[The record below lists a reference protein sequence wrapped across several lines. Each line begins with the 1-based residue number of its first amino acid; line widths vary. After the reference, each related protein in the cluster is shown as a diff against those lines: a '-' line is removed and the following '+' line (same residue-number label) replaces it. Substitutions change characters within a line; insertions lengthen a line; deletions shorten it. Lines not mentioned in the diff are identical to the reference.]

1 MSSFCTNLQMS
12 RCSHRSTMLRS
23 RHFALH
29 KNNLIID
36 DFLCSAVLM
45 SSFCTN
51 LQMSRCLH
59 ATKKSRTA
67 VARLS
72 FLVNFQLLFRLWA
85 LCLLW
90 AISALLSRALSLNL
104 SLWALSLCRTLCA
117 LHLWLATR
125 LTACPLLLRLSTT
138 CYHSYRCEGDNRQ
151 CHNLLHNRN
160 VFKVL

>member
-85 LCLLW
+85 LSLLW
-90 AISALLSRALSLNL
+90 ALSALLSRALCLRT
-104 SLWALSLCRTLCA
+104 LSLCRALCA
-117 LHLWLATR
+117 LNLWLATR
-125 LTACPLLLRLSTT
+125 LAASALLLRLSTT

-160 VFKVL
+160 VFKV

>member
-36 DFLCSAVLM
+36 DFFVCAFVPM

-51 LQMSRCLH
+51 LQMSRCSH
-59 ATKKSRTA
+59 ATKKSRTYL
-67 VARLS
+67 VRLP
-72 FLVNFQLLFRLWA
+72 FLVNFQLLFCLWA

-90 AISALLSRALSLNL
+90 ALSTLFCRTISLNL
-104 SLWALSLCRTLCA
+104 SLWTLCLCRTLCA
-117 LHLWLATR
+117 LNLWLATR
-125 LTACPLLLRLSTT
+125 LSASALLLRLSTT

-160 VFKVL
+160 VFKV